1 MRLFHGTN
9 IDFQEIDIAKSN
21 PYKDF
26 GQGFYLTDL
35 RHQAERMA
43 LRKVKF
49 FGGECVV
56 QEYEFDESLLEDGR
70 LNVKIFPAPNEEW
83 AAFIHNNRNN
93 ASEYHHD
100 YDVVIGPIADDGVAF
115 LLGRYEEGTITL
127 AEPVWFSMFPQRRQM
142 GHEEALDLSPPN
154 TRWTTWGESA

>member
-49 FGGECVV
+49 FSGECVV
-56 QEYEFDESLLEDGR
+56 QEYESLLEDGR
-70 LNVKIFPAPNEEW
+70 LNVKVFPAPNEEW
-83 AAFIHNNRNN
+83 AAF
-93 ASEYHHD
+93 Y
-100 YDVVIGPIADDGVAF
+100 P
-115 LLGRYEEGTITL
+115 
-127 AEPVWFSMFPQRRQM
+127 
-142 GHEEALDLSPPN
+142 
-154 TRWTTWGESA
+154 